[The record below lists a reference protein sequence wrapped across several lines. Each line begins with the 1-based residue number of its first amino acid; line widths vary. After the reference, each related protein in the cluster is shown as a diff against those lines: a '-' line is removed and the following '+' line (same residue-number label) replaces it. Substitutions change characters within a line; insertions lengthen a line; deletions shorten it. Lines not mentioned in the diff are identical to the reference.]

1 VTWPMKTSDG
11 PECLG
16 PVSDEEYTGGSG
28 GAERSG
34 PSQEQLGPCRG
45 SLRRRR
51 SPRSMIYPP
60 TYHNVRRGL
69 TLRVAPYAR
78 PGAWWSS
85 FLLVESSAE
94 AGRGRATS
102 GPFSMPPAS
111 CQDAGGPQA
120 GRAPGII
127 GQRQCRHGLESFLCL
142 TAELCNGVRLL
153 PLVRLKWRCG
163 NCRSDL
169 TDFVMQFN
177 GRSCAAAETAGN
189 RVESSPD
196 AQWRHARKF
205 SYPPSGALPSWMPP
219 DP

>member
-1 VTWPMKTSDG
+1 VELNDPDPRKSSLDQ
-11 PECLG
+11 P
-16 PVSDEEYTGGSG
+16 
-28 GAERSG
+28 R
-34 PSQEQLGPCRG
+34 QLAPPPKPT
-45 SLRRRR
+45 LDDL
-51 SPRSMIYPP
+51 SPD
-60 TYHNVRRGL
+60 HNVRRGL

-78 PGAWWSS
+78 PGAWWLS